1 LSQSSFP
8 ALFFEWRT
16 KLKITKI
23 DVFQKTYSMVGGKF
37 VISGGKVATNQD
49 ATIVRIETDDGI
61 VGWGE
66 QCVFS
71 PSYLIAHA
79 EGARA
84 ALSLLAPVIVGM
96 DPITP
101 ELIYQKMEYTMK
113 GHHYAKAAID
123 IAVWDLFGKITQLS
137 VSDLLGGTH
146 RTRIP
151 LYAPISMASPEEM
164 KANCEN
170 WLERGF
176 TRFQMKVGG
185 DFARDV
191 SRVNS
196 CMQVLDNAE
205 KIIFD
210 ANGNWA
216 QHEAIRIVTALQG
229 LNIYIEQPC
238 ATMEESARVR
248 KHALQ
253 PFILDESLLTTMDIL
268 KAHELDAMDAVML
281 KISRFGGI
289 TPIKKARD
297 LSILLGLGISIED
310 SGGGDIVTA
319 AMAHLSASTP
329 EKSFVNGFFTGS
341 MVNERV
347 TEWGCRNESGVGYLP
362 EGPGLGIDVDQKL
375 IGPVVAS
382 YS

>member
-1 LSQSSFP
+1 M
-8 ALFFEWRT
+8 
-16 KLKITKI
+16 KIAKV

-37 VISGGKVATNQD
+37 VISGGKVATSQD
-49 ATIVRIETDDGI
+49 STIVRIETDDGL

-71 PSYLIAHA
+71 PSYLIAHG

-84 ALSLLAPVIVGM
+84 AIGLLAPAIIGM
-96 DPITP
+96 DPCTP
-101 ELIYQKMEYTMK
+101 ELIFQKMETTMK

-123 IAVWDLFGKITQLS
+123 IACWDLFGKATGMPL
-137 VSDLLGGTH
+137 SDLLGGTH
-146 RTRIP
+146 RKEIP
-151 LYAPISMASPEEM
+151 LYAPISMGTPEEM
-164 KANCEN
+164 KANCEKRFD
-170 WLERGF
+170 EGY

-185 DFARDV
+185 DYVSDLARV
-191 SRVNS
+191 KA
-196 CMQVLDNAE
+196 CMEVIATAE

-210 ANGNWA
+210 ANGNWS

-229 LNIYIEQPC
+229 MNIYIEQPC

-253 PFILDESLLTTMDIL
+253 PFILDESLLTSSDIL
-268 KAHELDAMDAVML
+268 KAYEIDAMDAVML

-297 LSILLGLGISIED
+297 LCVLLGLGVSIED

-329 EKSFVNGFFTGS
+329 DRSFVNGFFTGS
-341 MVNERV
+341 MVHERL
-347 TEWGCRNESGVGYLP
+347 TEWGCRNSQGIGYLP
-362 EGPGLGIDVDQKL
+362 AGPGLGISVDESL
-375 IGPVVAS
+375 LGPALTT
-382 YS
+382 YT